1 MSRMSRTDIVTSVA
15 LGVVIGALAVA
26 LFLWLGASQSID
38 APSLDHGTAQQQQQG
53 GGGNR

>member
-38 APSLDHGTAQQQQQG
+38 APSLDQGNAQQQQGQG
-53 GGGNR
+53 GKR